1 MMNWQ
6 EICSYD
12 PGQIYDI
19 VLDFKAE
26 AVAVKLILKPT
37 LKHNLQFIG
46 LRENM
51 VIKEKLCDT
60 FNRLGVQLWR
70 LPARLTQSNV

>member
-1 MMNWQ
+1 MNWQ

-12 PGQIYDI
+12 LRQIYDI
-19 VLDFKAE
+19 VLHFKAE

-51 VIKEKLCDT
+51 VIKKKKNDVT
-60 FNRLGVQLWR
+60 HSIDSVFNFGGFQ
-70 LPARLTQSNV
+70 PG

>member
-12 PGQIYDI
+12 LRQIYDI

-51 VIKEKLCDT
+51 VIKKKKK
-60 FNRLGVQLWR
+60 
-70 LPARLTQSNV
+70 